1 MQPSWQSHLVG
12 GSALVLC
19 TLGAIAWM
27 RHLPRPQVHPLV
39 FAKPEDQGPDL
50 LEKQSKQLAGPNS
63 VDCGRVGI
71 GADPKSATA
80 CALAAQKA
88 GKPFRVRYDLQGF
101 DSAVAVAIVRTS
113 IGTVGMLNYDSDPSG
128 RGRLGGGVIYPKRCP
143 EPVHLWVNPSGRINC
158 FQQASAPPKDIM
170 APNMEPY

>member
-1 MQPSWQSHLVG
+1 MQPSWKSVLI
-12 GSALVLC
+12 GSSVMVLG
-19 TLGAIAWM
+19 TLGAIAWL
-27 RHLPRPQVHPLV
+27 RHLPRSHLRPLV
-39 FAKPEDQGPDL
+39 FVEPEDQGPDL

-63 VDCGRVGI
+63 VDCGTVPIRG
-71 GADPKSATA
+71 DPKIATA

-88 GKPFRVRYDLQGF
+88 GKPFRVRYDIQGF
-101 DSAVAVAIVRTS
+101 DSAVAVAIVRTP

-128 RGRLGGGVIYPKRCP
+128 RGRLGGGVVYPKRCP

-170 APNMEPY
+170 APNLEPY